1 MANGWLDG
9 SHQVIHLGD
18 MPLESG
24 QILKD
29 ARLSYVIHGQINS
42 GGSNVI
48 LALPAIGSTHHRLDF
63 LIGSGRALDTDR
75 WCIICTDTWGNGL
88 ASSPS
93 NSQTQPLWKFPIF
106 SVRDMVQGQSRLL
119 DALGVSQLAAVVGAS
134 MGGMQALQWAVSFP
148 QRMRKVIAITP
159 MAKTTP
165 WAQAVNEISR
175 QILGLEP
182 GKDGQVDPQR
192 WRAWSG
198 LMQGL
203 AGRSPA
209 AFDRMFSQ
217 PGQVH
222 EFLQSQAQAHLRTG
236 MHPIDWWYQT
246 LAYDAHDLGTTA
258 GFAGNT
264 LQALQSIQA
273 DTLVLGP
280 TLDLYNP
287 ATAWQWLVQQ
297 IPHAQGVV
305 IPSDMGHQSASNVMP
320 EDTAFLD
327 AQIRP
332 WLNG

>member
-1 MANGWLDG
+1 MANGWVDRP
-9 SHQVIHLGD
+9 HQVINLGD

-42 GGSNVI
+42 EGNNVI

-63 LIGSGRALDTDR
+63 LIGPGRALDPDR

-93 NSQTQPLWKFPIF
+93 NSLAQPLWEFPIF
-106 SVRDMVQGQSRLL
+106 SIRDMVQAQSRLI
-119 DALGVSQLAAVVGAS
+119 DELGVAQLAAVIGAS

-148 QRMRKVIAITP
+148 QRMRKLIAMTP
-159 MAKTTP
+159 MAKTSP

-182 GKDGQVDPQR
+182 GMQAQVDPQR

-217 PGQVH
+217 PGQVY

-236 MHPIDWWYQT
+236 MQPIDWWYQT
-246 LAYDAHDLGTTA
+246 LAYDAHDVGTTS

-273 DTLVLGP
+273 STLVLGP

-287 ATAWQWLVQQ
+287 ANAWQWLVQQ
-297 IPHAQGVV
+297 IPRAQGVV

-327 AQIRP
+327 GQIRQ
-332 WLNG
+332 WLVG